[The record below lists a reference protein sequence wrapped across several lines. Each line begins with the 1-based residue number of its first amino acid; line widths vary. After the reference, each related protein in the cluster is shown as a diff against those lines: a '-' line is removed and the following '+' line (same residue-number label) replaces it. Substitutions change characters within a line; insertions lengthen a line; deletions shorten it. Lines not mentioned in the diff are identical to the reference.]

1 MPPAISRNDWS
12 ETASDPNIA
21 EFSNFTGAPDADDCQ
36 PGPRRLSRGP
46 SAKQAS
52 ETAGS
57 RDHNQLL
64 RVEVKRHTACG
75 CISYPVKQME
85 TTFDPHRA
93 HESYPRFFRWKAKD
107 KPRGR
112 TRLKF
117 NFAKSG

>member
-21 EFSNFTGAPDADDCQ
+21 ESSNFTGAPDADDCQ

-57 RDHNQLL
+57 RDHNQLF
-64 RVEVKRHTACG
+64 RVEVKEAYCLWMYFLPGKADGDNVRSLTV
-75 CISYPVKQME
+75 P
-85 TTFDPHRA
+85 TNPTFDSSGGRHRISRVA
-93 HESYPRFFRWKAKD
+93 GPDS
-107 KPRGR
+107 
-112 TRLKF
+112 
-117 NFAKSG
+117 N